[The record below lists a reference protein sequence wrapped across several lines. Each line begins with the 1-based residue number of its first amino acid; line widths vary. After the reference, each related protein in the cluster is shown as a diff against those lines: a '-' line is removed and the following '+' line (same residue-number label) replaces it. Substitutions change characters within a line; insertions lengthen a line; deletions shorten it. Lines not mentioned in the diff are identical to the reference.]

1 MAVYHRLLKRE
12 ARERERL
19 LAFEAVVKPRV
30 LGALEGAKIAR
41 WHLRVRRASLGH
53 HWRGLLE
60 HGEDFFHELIF
71 WEPFLKTIKKIK

>member
-1 MAVYHRLLKRE
+1 MDMAVYHRLLKRE

-41 WHLRVRRASLGH
+41 WHLRVRRA
-53 HWRGLLE
+53 LLVTI
-60 HGEDFFHELIF
+60 GAAYSNMAKIFF
-71 WEPFLKTIKKIK
+71 TS